1 MKWVIVKQR
10 NSSANAGKKPEIL
23 ALPIYSS
30 SATEQAAQ
38 CNVWT
43 AASTLSTSGFKTVQE
58 LWPHIHVS
66 LSSLPKKNTQLR
78 RNLAFQKKKKIN
90 CRNKDKFEDKH
101 CLSKNARTD

>member
-23 ALPIYSS
+23 ALSIYSS

-58 LWPHIHVS
+58 LWLHIHVS

-78 RNLAFQKKKKIN
+78 RNLAFQKKKN
-90 CRNKDKFEDKH
+90 Q
-101 CLSKNARTD
+101 LP